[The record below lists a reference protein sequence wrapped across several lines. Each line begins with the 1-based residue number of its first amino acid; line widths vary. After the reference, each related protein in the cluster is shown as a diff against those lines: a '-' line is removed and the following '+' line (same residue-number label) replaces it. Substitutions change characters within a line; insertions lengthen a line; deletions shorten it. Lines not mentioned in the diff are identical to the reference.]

1 MRGGRMGLAEWFS
14 GFNSNLIVVNG
25 ETISNRYKEITK
37 RLNTDYWTTTSDTAH
52 SLYVGSYGR
61 NTAIRGFSDLD
72 MIFELPNSIYAQY
85 DQHAGNGQ
93 SALLQSIKK
102 SIEKT
107 YSTTSIRAD
116 GQVIEVPFT
125 DGITFEVVPVFLN
138 NKGSYNYPDANGGGV
153 WKITDPRPEIEALR
167 TRNAVCN
174 SNLFRLCRMM
184 RAWKNSWDVKI
195 GGLLVDTL
203 AYQFI
208 ENYEHRQKSYI
219 YYDFMCRDFFNWM
232 AGQDQDQ
239 EWWRAP
245 GSGSYVYGKGLFQY
259 KAKRCYNI
267 SIEAIDHEMAAPK
280 REWSA
285 KQKWREVFG
294 TAFPD

>member
-1 MRGGRMGLAEWFS
+1 M
-14 GFNSNLIVVNG
+14 
-25 ETISNRYKEITK
+25 
-37 RLNTDYWTTTSDTAH
+37 
-52 SLYVGSYGR
+52 
-61 NTAIRGFSDLD
+61 
-72 MIFELPNSIYAQY
+72 
-85 DQHAGNGQ
+85 
-93 SALLQSIKK
+93 
-102 SIEKT
+102 
-107 YSTTSIRAD
+107 
-116 GQVIEVPFT
+116 
-125 DGITFEVVPVFLN
+125 
-138 NKGSYNYPDANGGGV
+138 
-153 WKITDPRPEIEALR
+153 WKITDPRPEIDALR
-167 TRNAVCN
+167 TRNAACN

-184 RAWKNSWDVKI
+184 RAWKNHWDVKI

-232 AGQDQDQ
+232 AGQDQNL

-267 SIEAIDHEMAAPK
+267 SVEAIDHEMATPK

-285 KQKWREVFG
+285 KQKWREIFG